1 MHPILARPGRLGA
14 YIAIWL
20 PLGVLL
26 AALLALQGVFGW
38 IAALVVAVPLSVSY
52 GFLCLSAWYVTGG
65 SPVQRVGGARIGVTA
80 VLSSFLSGAIWLL
93 IARGWLGLIG
103 SFGGWG
109 RVSPP
114 FPSAPPPFSRF
125 AFLPYPPPHAA
136 RFLPAPFPLSP
147 APRPPPPAPH
157 TPPPPPDPP

>member
-65 SPVQRVGGARIGVTA
+65 SPVERVGGARIGVTA
-80 VLSSFLSGAIWLL
+80 VLSSFLSVAIWLL

-103 SFGGWG
+103 SCGGLG
-109 RVSPP
+109 HRASPFLAP
-114 FPSAPPPFSRF
+114 APPLFPFCCLLYL
-125 AFLPYPPPHAA
+125 LPLPA
-136 RFLPAPFPLSP
+136 RF
-147 APRPPPPAPH
+147 
-157 TPPPPPDPP
+157 

>member
-65 SPVQRVGGARIGVTA
+65 SPVERVGGARIGVTA

-103 SFGGWG
+103 SFGGG
-109 RVSPP
+109 GGVSPP
-114 FPSAPPPFSRF
+114 LPAPAPPLFGFRL
-125 AFLPYPPPHAA
+125 LPYPLPPGASA
-136 RFLPAPFPLSP
+136 L
-147 APRPPPPAPH
+147 
-157 TPPPPPDPP
+157 